1 MAYAHSQRGHD
12 SAESREG
19 LREISQSCYASGQA
33 LAKPDENGQQRC
45 GSETMDE

>member
-1 MAYAHSQRGHD
+1 MHTASAVND

-45 GSETMDE
+45 WFGDHG